1 MSIIFSKVVKF
12 VYFFLLYVFILDFL
26 VNFIV
31 VKNNENLYY
40 IRGNVRFFSFYIIFR

>member
-12 VYFFLLYVFILDFL
+12 VYFFLLYVFILDFW

-31 VKNNENLYY
+31 VKNLYY
-40 IRGNVRFFSFYIIFR
+40 IRGNVYRFFSFYIIFR